1 MSSESPAMQQ
11 PATWPFE
18 SSFRVSRSCLDVQ
31 DEKKTVEDESSHTE
45 SDNVFFVCV
54 CASLVLLLEDIESFK
69 TLRNSLSLVS
79 PVLGG
84 R

>member
-18 SSFRVSRSCLDVQ
+18 ASFRVSRSCLDVQ

-45 SDNVFFVCV
+45 SAITSSLFVCV
-54 CASLVLLLEDIESFK
+54 CG
-69 TLRNSLSLVS
+69 
-79 PVLGG
+79 LGAFAG
-84 R
+84 GY